1 MGVLLVVRSNLFLF
15 AAKVVFALPV
25 VISIPFSALLL
36 CLSKSF
42 SVFTGTASSPSPKN
56 FASSSAET
64 VLYSTAFSIPSG
76 TLFFVCSANSIK
88 LSVSLLVSFAFSIPL
103 VVAFNGILT
112 STSSSP
118 KSLSGVLLL
127 GNVLNTLTILFYAV
141 PSVPL
146 CSIASMT
153 NLVLPS
159 RKSNLL
165 FIRIIVKASMFTLSP
180 ITVILLSSLNT
191 LVAISADPSL
201 PLHVSILTPALM
213 LPFITTGTKIT
224 NSLSKPFLP
233 LNLLNGSLSISLTN
247 ISK

>member
-1 MGVLLVVRSNLFLF
+1 MGVLLVVRSNSFLF
-15 AAKVVFALPV
+15 AAKAVSALPV
-25 VISIPFSALLL
+25 VISILSSVLLP
-36 CLSKSF
+36 CLSKSSNLF
-42 SVFTGTASSPSPKN
+42 IDIAFLPSLRS
-56 FASSSAET
+56 FASSFAEIA
-64 VLYSTAFSIPSG
+64 LYSIAFFIPFAMS
-76 TLFFVCSANSIK
+76 FFACSANSIK

-103 VVAFNGILT
+103 VAAFNGILT

-146 CSIASMT
+146 YSIASMT

-180 ITVILLSSLNT
+180 TTATLLLSLSI
-191 LVAISADPSL
+191 LVAILADPLFLL
-201 PLHVSILTPALM
+201 PVLILTPALM
-213 LPFITTGTKIT
+213 LPFITTDTKIISSSS
-224 NSLSKPFLP
+224 NLFPP
-233 LNLLNGSLSISLTN
+233 LNLLNA
-247 ISK
+247 

>member
-88 LSVSLLVSFAFSIPL
+88 LSVSLQVSFAFSIPL
-103 VVAFNGILT
+103 VVASNGILIF
-112 STSSSP
+112 TSSFL

-127 GNVLNTLTILFYAV
+127 G
-141 PSVPL
+141 SV
-146 CSIASMT
+146 
-153 NLVLPS
+153 
-159 RKSNLL
+159 
-165 FIRIIVKASMFTLSP
+165 
-180 ITVILLSSLNT
+180 
-191 LVAISADPSL
+191 
-201 PLHVSILTPALM
+201 
-213 LPFITTGTKIT
+213 
-224 NSLSKPFLP
+224 
-233 LNLLNGSLSISLTN
+233 
-247 ISK
+247 